1 MIYGNVNISMSNG
14 QRKSLKAIA
23 ADTQSPSD
31 EKRRALVLLML
42 AEGIGFVRIAEEL
55 KMAVNDVI
63 KRKQQWDDG
72 RQSDVRELLKSSV
85 ID

>member
-1 MIYGNVNISMSNG
+1 MNN
-14 QRKSLKAIA
+14 
-23 ADTQSPSD
+23 
-31 EKRRALVLLML
+31 RALVLLML

-55 KMAVNDVI
+55 KMAVNDGI